1 MLKLSPGSAHDS
13 YTKIDS
19 PSVYKPIVY
28 TPEGKHSSCPEEV
41 EEAYDVFPA
50 DGERDRERDRSHDKS
65 DSSSDVRT
73 IQRKN
78 VTHNV

>member
-1 MLKLSPGSAHDS
+1 MFQVAYLTKVLKLSPGSAHDS

-41 EEAYDVFPA
+41 EVEEAYDVFPA
-50 DGERDRERDRSHDKS
+50 DGERDRER
-65 DSSSDVRT
+65 
-73 IQRKN
+73 
-78 VTHNV
+78 